1 MSQSVKDNFK
11 DFTKNI
17 LTLAAAF
24 GLITGLV
31 EGVLL
36 FSLHRF
42 EWLTWRLQ
50 NRAYWYETLWIA
62 PLVDVILFSLAG
74 MALALIGF
82 PLRKKVPVIKL
93 SLFLFSVLA
102 TVDWLF
108 IILFGRISLVAI
120 LVLATG
126 LGVQAFTYFSKREV
140 LTLQRFQRSLPWLAY
155 ITAIVFVI
163 IQGGAWLGEKIKTAN
178 LSAPQADVPNVI
190 VIVVDT
196 LRADHLSSYGYER
209 DTSPFMDSLAA
220 EGIRFENAI
229 SPSSWTQP
237 SHASMLTGRY
247 TYEHQAE
254 THPLDATYPTIGEAM
269 QAQGYRTGAF
279 SANTLFF
286 TRRQGFGRGFLYF
299 EDNYRSIQDAFLNS
313 SLYGFVFDFYGL
325 RKALKYEGVPTR
337 KYAEDINRSALHW
350 IEKDKDKPFF
360 VFMNYFDVHDPYTP
374 PEPYRSKYASI
385 SNPGG
390 LINGFM
396 ERYHPELTPEQLQ
409 SEIDAYDGSISYV
422 DDQIKKLFG
431 ELEQRGLLENTIV
444 IITSDHGESLGEHGL
459 LQHSASLYL
468 QEIHVPLIIWGPG
481 RISAS
486 PAIDTP
492 ISTTAL
498 PATILSLIK
507 STDEVFPGPSL
518 SLLIDGKA
526 TSQTWPDPISE
537 VAQMDGAAEQNPS
550 THGEMKS
557 VVDPEMQYITHEN
570 FGEEL
575 YNWQT
580 DPQEMNNLIHDPVA
594 QTVADVFRL
603 YLQDLMGELFKKP

>member
-11 DFTKNI
+11 DFTKHI
-17 LTLAAAF
+17 LTFAAAF

-36 FSLHRF
+36 FGLHQF

-74 MALALIGF
+74 LALALIGF
-82 PLRKKVPVIKL
+82 PLRKKFPVTKI
-93 SLFLFSVLA
+93 SLFLYSALV
-102 TVDWLF
+102 VIDWLF
-108 IILFGRISLVAI
+108 ILLFGRISLVAI
-120 LVLATG
+120 LVLAVG
-126 LGVQAFTYFSKREV
+126 LGVQAFTYFSKREAQ
-140 LTLQRFQRSLPWLAY
+140 TLQRFQRMLPWLAG
-155 ITAIVFVI
+155 IPVAVFVV
-163 IQGGAWLGEKIKTAN
+163 IQGGGWLGEKIKTAN
-178 LSAPQADVPNVI
+178 LPDAQADAPNVI

-196 LRADHLSSYGYER
+196 LRADHLFSYGYER
-209 DTSPFMDSLAA
+209 ETSPFMDSLAA
-220 EGIRFENAI
+220 EGVHFENAI

-254 THPLDATYPTIGEAM
+254 TQPLDATYPTIGEAM

-299 EDNYRSIQDAFLNS
+299 EDNYRSISDAFLNS
-313 SLYGFVFDFYGL
+313 SLYGFIFDFYSL
-325 RKALKYEGVPTR
+325 RKALNYEGVPTR
-337 KYAEDINRSALHW
+337 KYAEDINRSALNW
-350 IEKDKDKPFF
+350 IEKDEDKPFF

-374 PEPYRSKYASI
+374 PEPYRSRYASV

-396 ERYHPELTPEQLQ
+396 ERYHPILTPEQLQ
-409 SEIDAYDGSISYV
+409 SEIDAYDGSIAYV
-422 DDQIKKLFG
+422 DDQIKSLFSG
-431 ELEQRGLLENTIV
+431 LEQRGLLENTIV

-481 RISAS
+481 HIPAR

-507 STDEVFPGPSL
+507 STDETFPGPSL
-518 SLLIDGKA
+518 SLLIEDK
-526 TSQTWPDPISE
+526 TSGQTWPDPISE

-557 VVDPEMQYITHEN
+557 VVDPEMQYIVHEN

-575 YNWQT
+575 YNWRT
-580 DPQEMNNLIHDPVA
+580 DPQETNNIITNPAARAVVDVFRSYLNNLI
-594 QTVADVFRL
+594 
-603 YLQDLMGELFKKP
+603 GELFKKP

>member
-1 MSQSVKDNFK
+1 MKDNFK

-17 LTLAAAF
+17 ISLAAGF

-31 EGVLL
+31 EGILL
-36 FSLHRF
+36 FGLHQF

-74 MALALIGF
+74 LALALIGF
-82 PLRKKVPVIKL
+82 PLRKKFPVAKT

-102 TVDWLF
+102 AVDWLF

-120 LVLATG
+120 LVLAVG
-126 LGVQAFTYFSKREV
+126 LGVQAFTYFSKREA
-140 LTLQRFQRSLPWLAY
+140 LTLQRFQRSLTWLAG
-155 ITAIVFVI
+155 ITVAVFVV
-163 IQGGAWLGEKIKTAN
+163 IQGGGWLGEKIKTAN
-178 LSAPQADVPNVI
+178 LPETQADAPNVI

-196 LRADHLSSYGYER
+196 LRADHLSAFGYER

-299 EDNYRSIQDAFLNS
+299 EDNYQSIPDAFLNS
-313 SLYGFVFDFYGL
+313 SLYGFIFDFYGL
-325 RKALKYEGVPTR
+325 RKTLNYEGVPTR
-337 KYAEDINRSALHW
+337 KFAEDINRSTLNW
-350 IEKDKDKPFF
+350 IDQDEDKPFF

-374 PEPYRSKYASI
+374 PEPYRSKYASVP
-385 SNPGG
+385 NPGG

-422 DDQIKKLFG
+422 DDQIKNLFG
-431 ELEQRGLLENTIV
+431 ELEQRGMLENTIV

-468 QEIHVPLIIWGPG
+468 PEIHVPLIVWGAAN
-481 RISAS
+481 I
-486 PAIDTP
+486 PAGEVINTP
-492 ISTTAL
+492 VSLTAL
-498 PATILSLIK
+498 PATILSLVNSSNEI
-507 STDEVFPGPSL
+507 FPGPSL
-518 SLLIDGKA
+518 ALIMTDANAGA
-526 TSQTWPDPISE
+526 NWPDPISE

-557 VVDPEMQYITHEN
+557 VVEPEMQYITHEN

-575 YNWQT
+575 YNWRT
-580 DPQEMNNLIHDPVA
+580 DPQETNNLINDPAA
-594 QTVADVFRL
+594 QTVVDVFRL
-603 YLQDLMGELFKKP
+603 YLNNLIGELFKKP